1 MGRPINKRH
10 FAGGKDTQMKVRA
23 FPVGGAEG
31 DGVVVRQKGS
41 KAFIVTVGGV
51 TGLCRLVNKANGALV
66 AGEMTITVADNSA
79 GTHRVTKLTGK
90 KATLGD
96 TSSTTA
102 WSFAAAVAGD
112 DQVALAATITISAQP
127 PLTLAKLTADTNFTI
142 ALTASV
148 NGSETLAYQWQS
160 STDAGKTWNNV
171 SAPYT
176 GGTTATLTVATA
188 SGKNGYQY
196 RCLLSSATA
205 SATSSVC
212 VLTVS

>member
-51 TGLCRLVNKANGALV
+51 TGLCRLVNKANNSLV

-79 GTHRVTKLTGK
+79 GTHLVTKLTGK

-96 TSSTTA
+96 SSNTIA
-102 WSFAAAVAGD
+102 WSFAAAVVGD
-112 DQVALAATITISAQP
+112 DQIALAAVITISAGP
-127 PLTLAKLTADTNFTI
+127 VDRTGIGAGATTFAVTA
-142 ALTASV
+142 ASV
-148 NGSETLAYQWQS
+148 PSETLTYQWQS
-160 STDAGKTWNNV
+160 STDGGATWNN
-171 SAPYT
+171 AITANGYT
-176 GGTTATLTVATA
+176 NVTTATLGVTSGTGKIGNKYRCIVSSPTGGSVTSVVATLI
-188 SGKNGYQY
+188 S
-196 RCLLSSATA
+196 
-205 SATSSVC
+205 
-212 VLTVS
+212 